1 MKKVLLPI
9 SALFVINSI
18 NAQTITE
25 ADFGSVGDVYNTT
38 IVPAASIPN
47 TIAPGTAGT
56 GKTWDFSA
64 LPSGAIEPVKFL
76 DPATTGMAADFPG
89 ANIAVESQNGLFFM
103 NKSTA
108 GVDVVGG
115 AISAQGLTIKAVYAP
130 NQKLLEFP
138 ASVGTTYSTTSFAS
152 DKQYLGIDTNMFGTT
167 IKVDSIW
174 IKRKTKL
181 DVEFDASGTLKLSGG
196 DYNTVRSYS
205 EEVTNDTIL
214 VYSSTGVNFMG
225 IVIPI
230 GTWVVVPDAAATFVG
245 LDGGITQ
252 TTTRIYNW
260 YAPGEKFSVCAL
272 YVNGS
277 DQIEQA
283 IIKHDPTYSVYNA
296 EGVTLSMF
304 PNPTKDVLNFTSS
317 ADLTNA
323 NITIYDMSGKAVVAQ
338 PLVNNGQ
345 VNVANLADG
354 TYMYTITN
362 AKSAIL
368 SRGKFVVAK

>member
-25 ADFGSVGDVYNTT
+25 ADFGSVGDVFNTT
-38 IVPAASIPN
+38 TVAAGSIPN
-47 TIAPGTAGT
+47 TIDPGTPGT

-89 ANIAVESQNGLFFM
+89 ANLAVESQNGLFFM

-138 ASVGTTYSTTSFAS
+138 ASVGTSYSTTSYAS
-152 DKQYLGIDTNMFGTT
+152 EKQYLGIDTTVFSINV
-167 IKVDSIW
+167 KVDSIW

-181 DVEFDASGTLKLSGG
+181 DVDFDASGTLKLSGG

-214 VYSSTGVNFMG
+214 VYSSTGVNILG

-230 GTWVVVPDAAATFVG
+230 GTWTIVPEAAAAFVG
-245 LDGGITQ
+245 LDGGISQ

-277 DQIEQA
+277 DQIERA
-283 IIKHDPTYSVYNA
+283 IIKHDPTYSVYNT

-304 PNPTKDVLNFTSS
+304 PNPANEVINFTSS
-317 ADLTNA
+317 ADLSNA
-323 NITIYDMSGKAVVAQ
+323 NVTIYDMAGKAVVAQ
-338 PLVNNGQ
+338 SLVNNGQ
-345 VNVANLADG
+345 VNVANLSDG
-354 TYMYTITN
+354 TYLYTITN
-362 AKSAIL
+362 AKSEVI